1 MNRSEKLKEFEAIG
15 TVEEFKTMKENGSF
29 SGVELAQLAAMQMR
43 LRDYQTIGS
52 VEECRA
58 AVERMKPRKPVEYED
73 KFYGCPNCCN
83 PLLHKWKKYPTVLTA
98 KSEGLPYCL
107 NCLQAIDWNEEE

>member
-1 MNRSEKLKEFEAIG
+1 MNEYKKVKMARELFENLLNRSEKLKEFEAIG

-58 AVERMKPRKPVEYED
+58 AVERMKPRKVK
-73 KFYGCPNCCN
+73 KF
-83 PLLHKWKKYPTVLTA
+83 KKIGEIFYQCGVCGRDVFVHE
-98 KSEGLPYCL
+98 KYC
-107 NCLQAIDWNEEE
+107 A